1 MSQLAASRS
10 AFSSRSSVTSRQSAA
25 SAAVGIRLRRKT
37 ASAAATSLP
46 NGAIGVSAG
55 LHEGSFASQRGRGG
69 LGRLT
74 SLLIRMP
81 AILVRSGNPCQRRR
95 STIPYVS
102 PDEAGA
108 RSVVRRR
115 PSRRQGV
122 DCLRTRGLHRV
133 PTLLYGLTLGCYPC
147 PASPTHSRRGRQTSR
162 KSSDDAHALLRAAY
176 HVLADHVVYREL
188 GADYYDRQAQPTR
201 HASRDPAPRAPGLP
215 RNARTRRMSADDA
228 LTGFSEQ

>member
-25 SAAVGIRLRRKT
+25 SAAAGVSMRQKT
-37 ASAAATSLP
+37 ASAATTSLT
-46 NGAIGVSAG
+46 NGPIGFSAG

-162 KSSDDAHALLRAAY
+162 KSSDDAHLEARSARGNWPSNGRKGGTPSLIYGDRRG
-176 HVLADHVVYREL
+176 HERVSQCGSPREL
-188 GADYYDRQAQPTR
+188 GRPL
-201 HASRDPAPRAPGLP
+201 SG
-215 RNARTRRMSADDA
+215 
-228 LTGFSEQ
+228 EQ